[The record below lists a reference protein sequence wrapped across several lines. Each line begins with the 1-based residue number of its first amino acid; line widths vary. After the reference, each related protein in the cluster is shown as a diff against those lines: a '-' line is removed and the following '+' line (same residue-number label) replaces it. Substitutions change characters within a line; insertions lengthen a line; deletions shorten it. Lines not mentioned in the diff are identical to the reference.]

1 LPPGPHGADRSVLRV
16 NWRALSKYLLSISLA
31 EGRKLPCEAGVYQ
44 NNKQCITERCQGAL
58 KSAIPETFLFML
70 DTPQRRNRL
79 ARACP
84 VQGFTLALLLIR

>member
-16 NWRALSKYLLSISLA
+16 NWRALSKYLLSIL
-31 EGRKLPCEAGVYQ
+31 GGKLPYKAGVYQ

-58 KSAIPETFLFML
+58 KSAIPETFLSML
-70 DTPQRRNRL
+70 DTPQLRNRL

-84 VQGFTLALLLIR
+84 AQGFTLALLLIR